1 MTSLHHFDKVVAA
14 KLDACDNASEML
26 KVLHKEYDLSRPLG
40 MTTKIAFRIG
50 LRTAIRMIDAPVNG
64 L

>member
-14 KLDACDNASEML
+14 KLDACDTASEML
-26 KVLHKEYDLSRPLG
+26 TVLKREFDLTRPLG

-50 LRTAIRMIDAPVNG
+50 LRTAVRMIDAPVNEI
-64 L
+64 

>member
-14 KLDACDNASEML
+14 KLDACDTASEML
-26 KVLHKEYDLSRPLG
+26 RVLQKEFDLTRPLG

-50 LRTAIRMIDAPVNG
+50 LRTAVRMIDPPVNG
-64 L
+64 I

>member
-14 KLDACDNASEML
+14 KLDACDTASEML
-26 KVLHKEYDLSRPLG
+26 TVLKKEFDLTRPLG

-50 LRTAIRMIDAPVNG
+50 LRTAVRMIDAPVNAI
-64 L
+64 